1 MKNLKNRKWTLAKR
15 PVGMVGEHNFAF
27 AEEEV
32 RDIYVTRNIN
42 DGWESPV
49 SVHDDGW
56 VIYGCPVNGPKVV
69 SSSNNI
75 AVRRLD

>member
-32 RDIYVTRNIN
+32 RDLSLIHI
-42 DGWESPV
+42 
-49 SVHDDGW
+49 
-56 VIYGCPVNGPKVV
+56 
-69 SSSNNI
+69 
-75 AVRRLD
+75 